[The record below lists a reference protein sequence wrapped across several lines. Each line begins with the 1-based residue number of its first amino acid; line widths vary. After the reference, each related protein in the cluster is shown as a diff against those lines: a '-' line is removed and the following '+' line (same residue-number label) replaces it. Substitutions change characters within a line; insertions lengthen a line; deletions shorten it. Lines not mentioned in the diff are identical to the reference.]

1 MADVEAMYHLVR
13 VPIEDSNLLRFL
25 WWPDGELSQ
34 PLEEYRMRVQLFGA
48 TSSPSCANFA
58 LRKCA
63 EDNRD
68 SFSVQVVETI
78 MHSFYVDDCLA
89 SVASESQAV
98 ALYHDLRAICA
109 RGGFQLKKWV
119 SNSRRVLA
127 MIPEE
132 EKAKDVK
139 ALDLDYDT
147 LPVERALGVQ
157 WCVESDAFRFKVA
170 IQDRPVTHRGILS
183 MVSSIDD
190 PLGVLVP
197 VVLKAN

>member
-1 MADVEAMYHLVR
+1 MADVEAMYHQVR

-25 WWPDGELSQ
+25 WWPDGDLSQ
-34 PLEEYRMRVQLFGA
+34 LLEEYRMRVHLFGA

-68 SFSVQVVETI
+68 SFSVQVVEMI

-89 SVASESQAV
+89 LVASESQAV

-119 SNSRRVLA
+119 SNSRSVLA
-127 MIPEE
+127 VIPEE

-170 IQDRPVTHRGILS
+170 I
-183 MVSSIDD
+183 
-190 PLGVLVP
+190 
-197 VVLKAN
+197 